1 MGFTKET
8 ARKGGKSSK
17 RGKAKTT
24 IEIRNTFTSI
34 LSDNETNIQKWLNK
48 TAEQDPARALDLII
62 KIASFVISKPKTE
75 AVTEMKEQRLFVDED
90 LSLLSDQEL
99 DEQLH
104 QSNRVLHS
112 NYCSETRTFKPMNL

>member
-8 ARKGGKSSK
+8 ARKGGKASK

-48 TAEQDPARALDLII
+48 NQI
-62 KIASFVISKPKTE
+62 F
-75 AVTEMKEQRLFVDED
+75 
-90 LSLLSDQEL
+90 
-99 DEQLH
+99 
-104 QSNRVLHS
+104 
-112 NYCSETRTFKPMNL
+112 Y

>member
-8 ARKGGKSSK
+8 ARKGGKASK

-62 KIASFVISKPKTE
+62 KLASFVISKPKIE

-90 LSLLSDQEL
+90 LSLLSDEEL

-112 NYCSETRTFKPMNL
+112 NYCSKTRTFKPMNL